1 MSSGQRYRQSTG
13 TRSGRTSNSA
23 HGILTMPIVTPMVD
37 GSLSSSTWS
46 RSQPVSTR
54 AVKLAPRGQKKCGK
68 LVASEN
74 EDLGMWGRRHSPETT
89 SFLGYT
95 ARGTR
100 SNGECLASYMK
111 TVQASRFTPH
121 ALFCIMSFYVSA
133 TFRQS
138 RTHAGAGA
146 ESTAHDE
153 EPRETEALFREF
165 NIFGQQPVDI
175 KAPFRCG
182 LASAEPWRAVS

>member
-1 MSSGQRYRQSTG
+1 
-13 TRSGRTSNSA
+13 
-23 HGILTMPIVTPMVD
+23 
-37 GSLSSSTWS
+37 
-46 RSQPVSTR
+46 
-54 AVKLAPRGQKKCGK
+54 
-68 LVASEN
+68 
-74 EDLGMWGRRHSPETT
+74 
-89 SFLGYT
+89 
-95 ARGTR
+95 
-100 SNGECLASYMK
+100 
-111 TVQASRFTPH
+111 
-121 ALFCIMSFYVSA
+121 MSFYVSA

-138 RTHAGAGA
+138 RTPAGAGA

>member
-1 MSSGQRYRQSTG
+1 
-13 TRSGRTSNSA
+13 
-23 HGILTMPIVTPMVD
+23 
-37 GSLSSSTWS
+37 
-46 RSQPVSTR
+46 
-54 AVKLAPRGQKKCGK
+54 
-68 LVASEN
+68 
-74 EDLGMWGRRHSPETT
+74 
-89 SFLGYT
+89 
-95 ARGTR
+95 
-100 SNGECLASYMK
+100 MK

-138 RTHAGAGA
+138 RTPAGAGA

-175 KAPFRCG
+175 KF
-182 LASAEPWRAVS
+182 LSVAVWLRPNRGG